1 MDKDILILMKFL
13 SKKSFITLADLENSL
28 EMTRRQAKYRI
39 QKLNDL
45 LKEEEEVP
53 PILVSSSA
61 TKDIVV
67 SDDTKKVI
75 NSLLKDIDQNDVY
88 YLSKKE
94 RLIYMYLML
103 FINKAHLTL
112 NDFIDSLQVSRST
125 VLLDLKELTQTLEEL
140 NIHIKNDRKRG
151 YYLVGSEMEIRR
163 FMMKNVI
170 YTLADEDNNKVFDI
184 FINDFYLDDFNYSKI
199 YISNLAKKHKIRFVE
214 NRLIEFIYIFIFLN
228 TRMQNEKYSSDEIV
242 GLMDID
248 AMSYMKEYKFSYEL
262 LKKYNTTEN
271 ITKADVNYIAAWILG
286 ISFGDINEDTKDCVL
301 ISDLIGKMMTR
312 FESLSGVHYKNTE
325 EIFIQLYSHFRP
337 AYYRLLFKLPIFNP
351 VCDKVKEEYP
361 ELYQLVEQTMKP
373 FNIIFGEE
381 IPAGEIAYLTMH
393 FSTIYS
399 GKKGVNI
406 AKQKTALVVCSNGIG
421 SSAILYNELTSMF
434 PELHFLSPIDSS
446 KLSDFSEK
454 VDIIFATNYLENIP
468 NINIPI
474 IHVSPVMSIAERY
487 QVMREVYMQLGS
499 GFLKK
504 TNVDVVMDI
513 ISKHADIQNRDAL
526 YNELIN
532 YFSEIDNISN
542 KDKENELHL
551 LDMVRENII
560 RLNIEAENW
569 EEAVRLSYEPLLE
582 NGFIT
587 QKYIDETVRI
597 MNSVGPYVV
606 ITKHTALLH
615 TKPESGALSCAMGIG
630 VLKNPINFGSAE
642 HDPIKYVFSLSAID
656 NHTHLCAMAE
666 LLELFND
673 DKFFMFL
680 DTANDSEEV
689 IEYIKSNININ

>member
-45 LKEEEEVP
+45 LKEEEVP

-680 DTANDSEEV
+680 DTANDSS
-689 IEYIKSNININ
+689 I

>member
-1 MDKDILILMKFL
+1 MDKDILLLMKFL
-13 SKKSFITLADLENSL
+13 SKKSFITLADIENSL
-28 EMTRRQAKYRI
+28 EITRRQAKYRI

-45 LKEEEEVP
+45 LNEEKVP
-53 PILVSSSA
+53 PILISSSN

-103 FINKAHLTL
+103 FINKDHLTL

-125 VLLDLKELTQTLEEL
+125 VLLDLKELTQTLEEI

-184 FINDFYLDDFNYSKI
+184 FINDFYLDDFTYSKV
-199 YISNLAKKHKIRFVE
+199 YISELAEKHNIRFVE

-228 TRMQNEKYSSDEIV
+228 TRMQSEKYSSDEIV
-242 GLMDID
+242 GLIDID
-248 AMSYMKEYKFSYEL
+248 AMSYMKEYKFSSEL

-271 ITKADVNYIAAWILG
+271 ITKTDVNYIAAWILG
-286 ISFGDINEDTKDCVL
+286 ISFGDINEDTKDCIL

-351 VCDKVKEEYP
+351 VCDKVQEEYP

-513 ISKHADIQNRDAL
+513 ISKHADIQNRNAL

-606 ITKHTALLH
+606 ITKHIALLH
-615 TKPESGALSCAMGIG
+615 TKPESGTISCAMGIG
-630 VLKNPINFGSAE
+630 VLEKPINFGSIE
-642 HDPIKYVFSLSAID
+642 HDPIKYIFSLSAID

-673 DKFFMFL
+673 DNFFLTL
-680 DTANDSEEV
+680 DNATNSSE
-689 IEYIKSNININ
+689 IIKYIRNNININ

>member
-45 LKEEEEVP
+45 LKEEEVP

-75 NSLLKDIDQNDVY
+75 KSLLKDIDQNDVY

-399 GKKGVNI
+399 GKKGINI
-406 AKQKTALVVCSNGIG
+406 EKQKTALVVCSNGIG
-421 SSAILYNELTSMF
+421 SSAILYNELASMF

-560 RLNIEAENW
+560 RLNIEAEN
-569 EEAVRLSYEPLLE
+569 
-582 NGFIT
+582 
-587 QKYIDETVRI
+587 
-597 MNSVGPYVV
+597 
-606 ITKHTALLH
+606 
-615 TKPESGALSCAMGIG
+615 
-630 VLKNPINFGSAE
+630 
-642 HDPIKYVFSLSAID
+642 
-656 NHTHLCAMAE
+656 
-666 LLELFND
+666 
-673 DKFFMFL
+673 
-680 DTANDSEEV
+680 
-689 IEYIKSNININ
+689 

>member
-1 MDKDILILMKFL
+1 MDKDVLLLMKFL
-13 SKKSFITLADLENSL
+13 SKKSFITLADIENSL

-45 LKEEEEVP
+45 LNEEKVP
-53 PILVSSSA
+53 PILISSSA

-103 FINKAHLTL
+103 FINKDHLTL

-125 VLLDLKELTQTLEEL
+125 VLLDLKELTQTLEEI

-184 FINDFYLDDFNYSKI
+184 FINDFYLDDFTYSKV
-199 YISNLAKKHKIRFVE
+199 YISELAEKHNIRFVE

-228 TRMQNEKYSSDEIV
+228 TRMHNENYSSNDI
-242 GLMDID
+242 GALMDID
-248 AMSYMKEYKFSYEL
+248 AMSYMKEYKFSSEL
-262 LKKYNTTEN
+262 LKKYNPTNN
-271 ITKADVNYIAAWILG
+271 ITESDVNYIAAWILG
-286 ISFGDINEDTKDCVL
+286 ISFGDINEETKDCIL

-351 VCDKVKEEYP
+351 VCDKVQEEYP

-399 GKKGVNI
+399 GKKGINI
-406 AKQKTALVVCSNGIG
+406 EKQKTALVVCSNGIG

-454 VDIIFATNYLENIP
+454 VDIIFATNYLEDIP
-468 NINIPI
+468 DINIPI

-542 KDKENELHL
+542 KDKKNELHL

-560 RLNIEAENW
+560 RLNIKAENW
-569 EEAVRLSYEPLLE
+569 EDAVRFSYEPLLDG
-582 NGFIT
+582 GFIT
-587 QKYIDETVRI
+587 QKYINETVRI
-597 MNSVGPYVV
+597 MNTVGPYVV
-606 ITKHTALLH
+606 ITKHIALLH
-615 TKPESGALSCAMGIG
+615 TKPESGAISCAMGIG
-630 VLKNPINFGSAE
+630 VLEKPINFGSIE
-642 HDPIKYVFSLSAID
+642 HDPIKYIFSLSAID

-673 DKFFMFL
+673 DNFFLTL
-680 DTANDSEEV
+680 DNATNSSEI
-689 IEYIKSNININ
+689 IEYIRNNININ